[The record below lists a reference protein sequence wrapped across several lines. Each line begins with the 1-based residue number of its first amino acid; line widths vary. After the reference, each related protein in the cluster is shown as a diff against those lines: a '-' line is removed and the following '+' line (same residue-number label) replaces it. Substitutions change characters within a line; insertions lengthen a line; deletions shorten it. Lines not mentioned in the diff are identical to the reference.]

1 MPTGNV
7 GVMLN
12 CNKEEN
18 PSLGNI
24 ENVQKKAK
32 PVNTR
37 DFTPFQSFTLDERTD
52 LTNGCIGFLTKTKT
66 IIDWLLVRAALE
78 NGEINL

>member
-7 GVMLN
+7 GVILN

-52 LTNGCIGFLTKTKT
+52 LTNGCIVFSRKQKRLSIGCLS
-66 IIDWLLVRAALE
+66 VQP
-78 NGEINL
+78 